1 MLNNVRTKEID
12 GAIYYIARD
21 VFKAFNLS
29 YKGEIS
35 ILKKNILKEW
45 IVFSECDSTKNGT
58 RYVFYINEMAV
69 HRLSAFG
76 SNQTAM
82 DYFIKNKK

>member
-1 MLNNVRTKEID
+1 MINNVRTKEID
-12 GAIYYIARD
+12 GVTYYIARD

-29 YKGEIS
+29 YTGEKS
-35 ILKKNILKEW
+35 IYKKNILKEW
-45 IVFSECDSTKNGT
+45 IVFGECNSTRNGT